1 MFTTT
6 SEDVLDEI
14 NRIRVQVEHFNNV
27 DRLIRFT
34 KVDVQLVVIVSV
46 DYCTLAFL

>member
-14 NRIRVQVEHFNNV
+14 NRIRVQVEHFNNA
-27 DRLIRFT
+27 DKLIQFA
-34 KVDVQLVVIVSV
+34 VIDVQFITIAGVVYS
-46 DYCTLAFL
+46 L